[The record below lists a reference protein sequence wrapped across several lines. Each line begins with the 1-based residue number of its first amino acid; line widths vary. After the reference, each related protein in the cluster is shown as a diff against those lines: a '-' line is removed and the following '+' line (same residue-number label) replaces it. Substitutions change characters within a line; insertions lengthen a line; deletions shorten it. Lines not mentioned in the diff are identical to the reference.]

1 MTTNYY
7 TSSSLY
13 KVISYT
19 PPHYNS
25 RLVKCK
31 IKIKCIKIIYDYKIM
46 NMWDLTL
53 TKTAALRTTKNRQS
67 IQKMAV
73 IFKRF
78 HYDNRFN
85 NGGVY

>member
-1 MTTNYY
+1 
-7 TSSSLY
+7 
-13 KVISYT
+13 
-19 PPHYNS
+19 
-25 RLVKCK
+25 
-31 IKIKCIKIIYDYKIM
+31 M

-53 TKTAALRTTKNRQS
+53 TKTAALRTTKNIQS